1 MAECF
6 PVYVDHIFFI
16 HSSVNGQLGCFH
28 ILAIVKMLLMNIRV
42 QISFWIL
49 LLKCFPQYVSKFGRL
64 NSGHRTRKGQ
74 FSFQSQGRAMP
85 KNIQTTIQLYSFHML
100 ARFYWKSFKLN
111 FNSLWNKNFQA
122 YNLGF
127 KEAEELQIKLPIF
140 IGSRRKQEHYRST
153 SAFISLTTWKPLT
166 HSVDH
171 NKLWKIMKQMGVPR
185 PLTCFLR
192 NLCRCQEATVKIGH
206 AIPKWFQI
214 RKGVGQGCVLSPCLF
229 NLPGWMNHNL
239 ESRLL
244 REISAILDMQ
254 MIPL

>member
-1 MAECF
+1 M
-6 PVYVDHIFFI
+6 
-16 HSSVNGQLGCFH
+16 
-28 ILAIVKMLLMNIRV
+28 RV

-140 IGSRRKQEHYRST
+140 VGSRRKQGHYRST
-153 SAFISLTTWKPLT
+153 SAFISWTTWKPLT

-171 NKLWKIMKQMGVPR
+171 SKLWKIMKEMGVPR
-185 PLTCFLR
+185 PLTCLLR
-192 NLCRCQEATVKIGH
+192 NLYRSQEATVKTGH
-206 AIPKWFQI
+206 AIP
-214 RKGVGQGCVLSPCLF
+214 
-229 NLPGWMNHNL
+229 N
-239 ESRLL
+239 
-244 REISAILDMQ
+244 
-254 MIPL
+254 